1 MSVVRS
7 DLTADVR
14 VDHAPVITPRHLLW
28 VNHFA
33 VAPTDGGGT
42 RHFELARALLTHE
55 WRVTIAASDF
65 HLHSRS
71 YTRRSTPHA
80 RSAVAERIDEVDF
93 LWLWAAPYTTND
105 WRRARNWLSF
115 SRSLARWSP
124 NGIRPDVIIG
134 SSPHLFA
141 ALAALRMARRLSVP
155 FVLEV
160 RDLWPESMA
169 AAGGRRGPAYHA
181 LGLVAKY
188 LYARADRIIV
198 LARGVG
204 DHLAALGVHPAKV
217 VYVPN
222 GSDPMPTARHAA
234 RPAAP
239 FMLVYAGA
247 HGPANALDT
256 VLDAAALLRDHPVR
270 IVLVG
275 DGPSKS
281 ALQARAAREGLPNV
295 EFRDPVPKTA
305 MPALLESAH
314 AGLMVLRDAPLFAFG
329 VSPNKLFDYL
339 AAGLPVVCNVPG
351 DVAAML
357 RDAAAGEQA
366 KDSSPSALAAA
377 ILRLAQQTPDA
388 LRTMGEA
395 GRAWVG
401 REHGRPV
408 LAQRLDAALRLLVAR

>member
-1 MSVVRS
+1 MTVVRS
-7 DLTADVR
+7 DLTPDVR
-14 VDHAPVITPRHLLW
+14 VDHAPVMTPRHLLW

-42 RHFELARALLTHE
+42 RHFELARALLTHG

-65 HLHSRS
+65 HLHSRT

-80 RSAVAERIDEVDF
+80 RSAVAERIDDVDF
-93 LWLWAAPYTTND
+93 LWLWAAPYTRND

-124 NGIRPDVIIG
+124 NGTRPDVIIG

-141 ALAALRMARRLSVP
+141 ALAALRLARRLRVP

-160 RDLWPESMA
+160 RDLWPESIV
-169 AAGGRRGPAYHA
+169 AAGGSRSPAYHA
-181 LGLVAKY
+181 LGSLARY

-198 LARGVG
+198 LARGTG
-204 DHLAALGVHPAKV
+204 DHLAAVGVDPARI

-222 GSDPMPTARHAA
+222 GADPLPFARHRA

-239 FMLVYAGA
+239 FTLIYAGA
-247 HGPANALDT
+247 HGPANGLDT

-281 ALQARAAREGLPNV
+281 ALQARAAREELPNV

-305 MPALLESAH
+305 MAELLASAH

-366 KDSSPSALAAA
+366 TDSSPSALAAA

-388 LRTMGEA
+388 LRTMGDA
-395 GRAWVG
+395 GHAWVG
-401 REHGRPV
+401 REHSRPV
-408 LAQRLDAALRLLVAR
+408 LAQRLDAALHLLVAR